1 MEHPSSAKVFV
12 NWLLSREAQILM
24 QKSDASDSLRIDI
37 SKDSVLDENRR
48 RPGADY
54 FNGGDPTF
62 SNRKPADNLL
72 NEILK

>member
-1 MEHPSSAKVFV
+1 MAHPSGAKVFV

-24 QKSDASDSLRIDI
+24 QKSDASDSLPIDI
-37 SKDSVLDENRR
+37 SKDSVPDENRR

-62 SNRKPADNLL
+62 SNRKPADKLL